1 MFMRYVCAMFKFA
14 HISDIHLGPLPK
26 LTVRELFSKR
36 ITGFV
41 NWHRNRRKHLFVNTL
56 DLLLSDLKRQAPD
69 HLVITGDL
77 VNLATKIETRLAGE
91 WLRTIG
97 EPHDTTVVP
106 GNHDAYVPGAHDK
119 SVNEWYPFIKSDD
132 DPPEWPED
140 DHIFPT
146 MRRRGPIAIIGCST
160 SNATLPFSASG
171 YYGSRQAR
179 ETVNL
184 LKTTGEEGLFRVVL
198 IHHPPIRGAASSHK
212 RMIGIRRFAAAIST
226 GGAELVL
233 HGHTHLNTLYWLR
246 NPDHQV
252 PVVGIASASQG
263 PGGHKP
269 RAAYNLFTLS
279 GEPGAW
285 NLLCERHSLTEAGD
299 GVELDA
305 SRVLYGRLP
314 ATASIPEAARM
325 L

>member
-1 MFMRYVCAMFKFA
+1 MFKFA

-26 LTVRELFSKR
+26 LTLRELFSKR

-56 DLLLSDLKRQAPD
+56 DLLLSDLKTREPD
-69 HLVITGDL
+69 QLVITGDL

-91 WLRTIG
+91 WLCTIG
-97 EPHDTTVVP
+97 DPNDTTVVP

-132 DPPEWPED
+132 DPAEWPED

-146 MRRRGPIAIIGCST
+146 LRRRGPLAIIGCST

-184 LKTTGEEGLFRVVL
+184 LKQAGEEGLFRVVL

-212 RMIGIRRFAAAIST
+212 RMLGIRRFAAAIST

-246 NPDHQV
+246 SQSGNV

-279 GEPGAW
+279 GEAGAW
-285 NLLCERHSLTEAGD
+285 NLLCERYGLTERGD
-299 GVELDA
+299 GVALDN
-305 SRVLYGRLP
+305 SRLLYGHEP
-314 ATASIPEAARM
+314 ATMSIPQVARM

>member
-1 MFMRYVCAMFKFA
+1 MFKFA
-14 HISDIHLGPLPK
+14 HISDIHLGPLPR
-26 LTVRELFSKR
+26 LTLRELMSKR

-56 DLLLSDLKRQAPD
+56 DLLLSDLRSRHPD
-69 HLVITGDL
+69 QLVITGDL
-77 VNLATKIETRLAGE
+77 VNLATKIETRLARE
-91 WLRTIG
+91 WLDTIG
-97 EPHDTTVVP
+97 TPETMTVVP

-119 SVNEWYPFIKSDD
+119 SVEAWYPYIASDD
-132 DPPEWPED
+132 DSQHWSEE

-146 MRRRGPIAIIGCST
+146 LRRRGPLAIIGCST
-160 SNATLPFSASG
+160 SNATPPFSASG
-171 YYGSRQAR
+171 FYSPRQAR

-184 LKTTGEEGLFRVVL
+184 LRKAGEEGLFRVVL
-198 IHHPPIRGAASSHK
+198 IHHPPIHGAAASHK
-212 RMIGIRRFAAAIST
+212 RMLGIRRFAAAISM

-233 HGHTHLNTLYWLR
+233 HGHTHLNTVYQLKSQGH
-246 NPDHQV
+246 PV

-285 NLLCERHSLTEAGD
+285 NLLCERYALTESGD
-299 GVELDA
+299 HVQLDESRMFYGHVPEQIPVE
-305 SRVLYGRLP
+305 
-314 ATASIPEAARM
+314 EAART
-325 L
+325 LQV

>member
-1 MFMRYVCAMFKFA
+1 MRYVCAMFKFA

-26 LTVRELFSKR
+26 LTLRELFSKR

-56 DLLLSDLKRQAPD
+56 DLLLSDLKTREPD
-69 HLVITGDL
+69 QLVITGDL

-91 WLRTIG
+91 WLCTIG
-97 EPHDTTVVP
+97 DPYDTTVVP

-132 DPPEWPED
+132 DPAEWPED

-146 MRRRGPIAIIGCST
+146 LRRRGPLAIIGCST

-184 LKTTGEEGLFRVVL
+184 LKQAGEEGLFRVVL

-212 RMIGIRRFAAAIST
+212 RMLGIRRFTAAIST

-246 NPDHQV
+246 SQSGNV

-279 GEPGAW
+279 GEAGAW
-285 NLLCERHSLTEAGD
+285 NLLCERYGLTERGD
-299 GVELDA
+299 GVALDN
-305 SRVLYGRLP
+305 SRLLYGHEP
-314 ATASIPEAARM
+314 ATMSIPQVARM